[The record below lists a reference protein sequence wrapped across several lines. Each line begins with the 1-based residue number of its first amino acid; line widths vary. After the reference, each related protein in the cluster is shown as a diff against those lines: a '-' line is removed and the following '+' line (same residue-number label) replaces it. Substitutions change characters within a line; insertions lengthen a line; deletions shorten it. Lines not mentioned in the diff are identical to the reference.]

1 MEYKGVRYELL
12 EVVNPF
18 GWKWIVQL
26 GATKTA
32 GFSRSKYVADFAGL
46 GLLVDG
52 NHIRKTLAS
61 IYKYNYKRSLYQH
74 NSVQRTFAL
83 NDEAA
88 LVICDHAL
96 RQRGQTGMIG

>member
-32 GFSRSKYVADFAGL
+32 GFSRSKYVADFAAKRAIEKGL
-46 GLLVDG
+46 NEEG
-52 NHIRKTLAS
+52 
-61 IYKYNYKRSLYQH
+61 
-74 NSVQRTFAL
+74 
-83 NDEAA
+83 DE
-88 LVICDHAL
+88 
-96 RQRGQTGMIG
+96 GEKPT